1 MPYHLNQDEIDSC
14 RKSFDEFD
22 ADRSGT
28 IDEFELAEILAAM
41 GYQLTEEEI
50 FRLISQH
57 CDAIVGQVIFS
68 EFLVLIAKLKDNTAL
83 LEDQSDMQL
92 FFAAC
97 GGNEDGT
104 GVIDKE
110 QLINVLKTE
119 FCLPIDANEVEQKL
133 DANKDGDITFQE
145 LKKLLR

>member
-14 RKSFDEFD
+14 RKSFEEFD

-57 CDAIVGQVIFS
+57 CDAIAGQVVFS

-92 FFAAC
+92 FFSAC

-104 GVIDKE
+104 GTHFFS
-110 QLINVLKTE
+110 LFTSLHFTSLH
-119 FCLPIDANEVEQKL
+119 FTSLHFTSP
-133 DANKDGDITFQE
+133 
-145 LKKLLR
+145 

>member
-28 IDEFELAEILAAM
+28 IDEFELAEIPAAM

-57 CDAIVGQVIFS
+57 CDAIAGQVVFS

-104 GVIDKE
+104 GMFKQTIFISY
-110 QLINVLKTE
+110 QLDRCKLSNKSIYVRYHIS
-119 FCLPIDANEVEQKL
+119 LPLSIPLICMVTILN
-133 DANKDGDITFQE
+133 
-145 LKKLLR
+145 

>member
-14 RKSFDEFD
+14 RKSFEEFD

-57 CDAIVGQVIFS
+57 CDAIAGQVVFS

-104 GVIDKE
+104 GKYRFF
-110 QLINVLKTE
+110 QLGLV
-119 FCLPIDANEVEQKL
+119 
-133 DANKDGDITFQE
+133 
-145 LKKLLR
+145 